1 MPTTPRLR
9 MERVSKRF
17 GATIALDEV
26 SLSVN
31 SGEIL
36 ALVGENGAGKSTLM
50 KILSGAH
57 TPDAGEIWLDE
68 VAYRPRTPLEGRL
81 AGVAMIYQELSL
93 ARHLSVMENILLG
106 MEPTIGPMINWPE
119 VRRRAGDAMKQLG
132 RPDIPLDAPVGRLSL
147 AQQQLVE
154 IARAIAIGCRVL
166 VLDEPTSS
174 LSKDDISRLFD
185 LVRRLRAQGH
195 AIIYISHFLEEVK
208 QISDRFLVLRDGKT
222 VGGGAT
228 SEVSADQ
235 IVSMMVGRKVEELY
249 PRSPR
254 NPGEM
259 ILEIQNLSG
268 AQKPKVASL
277 GLRRGEVLGIAGLVG
292 AGRT

>member
-1 MPTTPRLR
+1 MPTAPRLR

-31 SGEIL
+31 SGEIF

-57 TPDAGEIWLDE
+57 QPDAGEIWLDE
-68 VAYRPRTPLEGRL
+68 FAYHPRTPLEGRR

-93 ARHLSVMENILLG
+93 AKHLSVMENIVLG
-106 MEPTIGPMINWPE
+106 MEPTLGPVIDWRE
-119 VRRRAGDAMKQLG
+119 VRRRAGEAMAQLG
-132 RPDIPLDAPVGRLSL
+132 RPDIPLDAAVGRLSL

-174 LSKDDISRLFD
+174 LAKDDIPRLFD
-185 LVRRLRAQGH
+185 LLRHLKTQGH
-195 AIIYISHFLEEVK
+195 AIVYISHFIEE
-208 QISDRFLVLRDGKT
+208 
-222 VGGGAT
+222 
-228 SEVSADQ
+228 
-235 IVSMMVGRKVEELY
+235 
-249 PRSPR
+249 
-254 NPGEM
+254 
-259 ILEIQNLSG
+259 
-268 AQKPKVASL
+268 
-277 GLRRGEVLGIAGLVG
+277 
-292 AGRT
+292 